1 MIKLSKKVTSIM
13 TFFAVSSSLF
23 SGIAV
28 NADEI
33 NTNSTSIGT
42 MSAYDGLL
50 PDINEEEN
58 KTSYAEKTDYGLCSN
73 TKDGAILHAFCWSF
87 NTIKENMKDIADAGY
102 TTVQTSPA
110 NKCNGEGTPMQLNGD
125 GDGSNGAWWWHYQ
138 PIDWTIGNYQL
149 GTRDDYKAM
158 CEEADK
164 YGVKIITD
172 VLPNHTTPEI
182 GKVADALANA
192 AGGKGKGQLYHDNG
206 FNEINDYNNRY
217 ECTLGQMG
225 GLPDVNTENQGF
237 QEYYLKYC
245 NDLISLGCDGF
256 RYDTAKHIGVPS
268 DPKDSSNSRGVNDF
282 WDVATGKKDVNGVTL
297 ANKDNLFIYG
307 EVLQDRNIPYNE
319 YASYMNMT
327 ASSYGDKLRGAIG
340 SKNFSVGN
348 ISDWCHSTPDRIV
361 TWVES
366 HDTYFNSHPSAWMND
381 WQIRMCWAVIA
392 ARSGGT
398 PLFLSR
404 PDGSD
409 GPSGN
414 YAGNNVLGAK
424 GNDQFKDP
432 EVKAVNKFRNA
443 MVGQKEYL
451 RNPNGNNQILQID
464 RGTKGTCIIN
474 LGDGTDINS
483 ETTMADGSYK
493 DQVSGNTFTVS
504 GGKISGKLE
513 GGKVACIYN
522 PTTSGSSSG
531 DTSDGSSSGGS
542 SSGGSSSGGSS
553 SGGSTTGGSTTN
565 QGKNVAY
572 LKLPSGWSAAYAY
585 VYNDDETAATVKENA
600 KWPGEKMTEVS
611 SGLYKYEMPTGYDN
625 PLIIFNDGNGTKY
638 PADSATDI
646 DAAGLKCTGTM
657 ICDGTSWKAYDDG
670 SSSGGSTGKDDDKN
684 TGKDD
689 DKNTGKDDDKNT
701 GKDDDKNTGKDD
713 DKNTGKDDDKN
724 TGEDDDS
731 TTKDDEKEKLAV
743 KLTSSPSSLSQ
754 ETGTKIKLTA
764 KATGGTGDYTYK
776 FMDGKTVI
784 KSGSSS
790 SITWTP
796 DEAKTYNITVIVSDG
811 DTDVTSSALK
821 FTITEPK
828 DNDNN
833 NDDSNTDI
841 NENPIE
847 ITSFKLS
854 KVKNLVAGDSVK
866 ISAKA
871 TSDNGG
877 VKYKFYAVKNGSKM
891 TIKSSSSTSSYN
903 WEIPSSGTYKIYVEV
918 TDSEGKKLECESPI
932 TISVA
937 EAVNNDDNNN
947 DDSSPSFD
955 NKAIMLVLLAM
966 IASGSVSFVAYR
978 KKDM

>member
-28 NADEI
+28 NAAEV

-50 PDINEEEN
+50 PNIEEEEVCSVAN
-58 KTSYAEKTDYGLCSN
+58 NDYGLTAN

-87 NTIKENMKDIADAGY
+87 NTIKENMKDIAEAGFS
-102 TTVQTSPA
+102 TVQTSPA

-138 PIDWTIGNYQL
+138 PTDWQIGNYQL
-149 GTRDDYKAM
+149 GSRDDFKAM
-158 CEEADK
+158 CAEAKK
-164 YGVKIITD
+164 YGVKIIVD
-172 VLPNHTTPEI
+172 VLPNHTTPDTGNI
-182 GKVADALANA
+182 AQGFWDAVGGRDNMYHANA
-192 AGGKGKGQLYHDNG
+192 THNITAWTD
-206 FNEINDYNNRY
+206 RY
-217 ECTLGQMG
+217 ECTTANMG
-225 GLPDVNTENQGF
+225 GLPDVNTENKAF

-245 NDLISLGCDGF
+245 NDVIECGGSGF

-268 DPKDSSNSRGVNDF
+268 DPKDAKAQENDF
-282 WDVATGKKDVNGVTL
+282 WPVASGQKAVNGVTL

-307 EVLQDRNIPYNE
+307 EVLQDQGIPYEE

-327 ASSYGDKLRGAIG
+327 ASSYGGKIRERVKNKSFNAGDIG
-340 SKNFSVGN
+340 N
-348 ISDWCHSTPDRIV
+348 WEHATPDRIV

-366 HDTYFNSHPSAWMND
+366 HDTYFNNHESGWMSD
-381 WQIRMCWAVIA
+381 WQIRMAWAAIT
-392 ARSGGT
+392 ARAGGT
-398 PLFLSR
+398 PLFFSR
-404 PDGSD
+404 PDGSN
-409 GPSGN
+409 GSQGN
-414 YAGNNVLGAK
+414 YVGNNVLGAK

-531 DTSDGSSSGGS
+531 DTS
-542 SSGGSSSGGSS
+542 GGSSSGGSS
-553 SGGSTTGGSTTN
+553 SGGSTSGGSTSGGSTTN

-638 PADSATDI
+638 PADSETDI

-713 DKNTGKDDDKN
+713 DKNTGK
-724 TGEDDDS
+724 DDDS

-828 DNDNN
+828 DNDNKDNDNNNN

-937 EAVNNDDNNN
+937 EAANNDDNNN
-947 DDSSPSFD
+947 DNNNDDSSSSFD

-966 IASGSVSFVAYR
+966 IASGSASFVAYR